1 MTTRCAVIKDAVV
14 VNVVRCDPAS
24 DAVSGFDVVPSE
36 VAQIG
41 DAYDAGA
48 NAFSRPPPPPITL
61 EDKKAELVALVT
73 KQRQMKEVA
82 GCLYEGNMFYTDNDS
97 QVKFLGILLTAI
109 TDPSFSTTF
118 KTMSGAFVHLNN
130 DDIRGVSQAVRQHIQ
145 SCYEEEAYLLYQ
157 VNNATTMEQLTAI
170 EMVLAH

>member
-14 VNVVRCDPAS
+14 VNVIRCDPTS
-24 DAVSGFDVVPSE
+24 DVVSGFDVVPSE

-41 DAYDAGA
+41 DSYDAGA

-82 GCLYEGNMFYTDNDS
+82 GCTYKGNKYYTDNDS

-109 TDPSFSTTF
+109 TNPLFSTTF
-118 KTMSGAFVHLNN
+118 KTMNDTFVVLNN
-130 DDIRGVSQAVRQHIQ
+130 ADIHGVSQAVRQHIQ

-157 VNNATTMEQLTAI
+157 VNTASTMEQLAAI
-170 EMVLAH
+170 EAQQL